1 MRLLLDDLML
11 LAAIDEQRPSEKG
24 EVDLLG
30 ICADVIGDA
39 HLRQQDRFISLEPL
53 TGGPE
58 DLLEAVT
65 VVGDE
70 PRLRQV
76 VTNLVANALRYT
88 PTSAQIA
95 VRLGRSSGSGPP
107 CLAQVG
113 QVPTPPCA
121 VVAVADTGSG
131 IAPEHAEAVFERLV
145 RLDPGRAHRGRRR
158 RRFRAGPVDRGRH
171 RHQSRRLRAPV
182 HHSRRRR
189 DVPGPAAREL
199 SPSRSRLRV
208 LSSPLCL
215 DRQYPHH
222 PNTLSIGLLFGGGR
236 RPGRNAFRRGRPLA
250 EGDQRTC
257 QSGAGHVSAAE
268 VTELLE

>member
-1 MRLLLDDLML
+1 
-11 LAAIDEQRPSEKG
+11 
-24 EVDLLG
+24 VDLLG

-145 RLDPGRAHRGRRR
+145 RLDPGRARTAAADEGGSGLGLSIVAAIVTSHG
-158 RRFRAGPVDRGRH
+158 GCV
-171 RHQSRRLRAPV
+171 RLCTT
-182 HHSRRRR
+182 
-189 DVPGPAAREL
+189 PGGGATF
-199 SPSRSRLRV
+199 RV
-208 LSSPLCL
+208 LLPE
-215 DRQYPHH
+215 
-222 PNTLSIGLLFGGGR
+222 N
-236 RPGRNAFRRGRPLA
+236 
-250 EGDQRTC
+250 
-257 QSGAGHVSAAE
+257 
-268 VTELLE
+268 